1 VRWRIV
7 GIVGGVILLIIGILA
22 STLGSSPL
30 RAPMIAVAALLI
42 LVAGGNL
49 LNNWMGIERKAQE
62 FNRPDLDKQEVDEP

>member
-22 STLGSSPL
+22 SILGSSPL
-30 RAPMIAVAALLI
+30 RAPMLAVAVLLI

-49 LNNWMGIERKAQE
+49 LNSWMGIERKAQE
-62 FNRPDLDKQEVDEP
+62 FNRPDLERHEVDEP

>member
-22 STLGSSPL
+22 SVLGSSPL
-30 RAPMIAVAALLI
+30 RAPMLAVAVLLI

-49 LNNWMGIERKAQE
+49 LNSWMGIERKAQE
-62 FNRPDLDKQEVDEP
+62 FNRPDLEHHEIDEP